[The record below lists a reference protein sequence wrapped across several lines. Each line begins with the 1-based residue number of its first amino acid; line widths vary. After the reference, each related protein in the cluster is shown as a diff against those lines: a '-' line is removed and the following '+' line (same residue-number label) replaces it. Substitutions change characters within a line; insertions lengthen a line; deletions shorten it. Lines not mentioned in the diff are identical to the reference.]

1 MEPLDVD
8 SVLARLR
15 RLLDR
20 IAGPGADLVIDHEVG
35 LPPVRFDPGAFRL
48 MLVELVRVGS
58 EMTGGGGR
66 ILVRACAQDDCVVLT
81 VADSG
86 PGGPVDDLP
95 RPSEP
100 FHAATS
106 RGATAEAGLAA
117 VHDLVAANGA
127 VIEVAATP
135 GGGSRFSIYLPLWD

>member
-15 RLLDR
+15 RLLGR
-20 IAGPGADLVIDHEVG
+20 IAGPGVDLVVEREDG

-48 MLVELVRVGS
+48 LLVELVRVGS
-58 EMTGGGGR
+58 EMNHDGGR
-66 ILVRACAQDDCVVLT
+66 ILVRASAQHDRVVLT

-86 PGGPVDDLP
+86 PGGPVDELP
-95 RPSEP
+95 LPSEP
-100 FHAATS
+100 FHAAKG
-106 RGATAEAGLAA
+106 RGATAEVGLAA

-127 VIEVAATP
+127 AIEVVATP
-135 GGGSRFSIYLPLWD
+135 GGGSKFSVYLPLWD